1 MSEAVARLP
10 PMDDEVIDGIVVDD
24 EPAGPDASARPAEDA
39 GAVAP
44 ARPAPVTE
52 RRPAGELVRTQA
64 AAVAATGFAVGAVT
78 AVALN
83 RRRTRKAAKKSVNGK
98 VRKELAKDVV
108 ASRSFLVDVHLLRP
122 KD

>member
-1 MSEAVARLP
+1 
-10 PMDDEVIDGIVVDD
+10 MDDEVVEGVVVDD
-24 EPAGPDASARPAEDA
+24 EDAPQA
-39 GAVAP
+39 GAPYDHAAVP
-44 ARPAPVTE
+44 PPAPRAEAPLTE

-78 AVALN
+78 AVAMT
-83 RRRTRKAAKKSVNGK
+83 RRRSKKAAKKANGGK
-98 VRKELAKDVV
+98 ARKELAKDVV